1 MNKLAAV
8 ARGDYPADLVV
19 KNARIV
25 NLFTNTYETAD
36 VAVYGGTIAG
46 IGEYGGRVEYDA
58 GGRVLIPSFI
68 DGHIHIED
76 TMMTPANFADLAAL
90 HGTGTVLADP
100 HEIANALGMPGLRWL
115 HKASENLPVTILYGA
130 PSCVPASDFETP
142 YRELGTVEVAE
153 MFRTGMAHHL
163 GEMMNFPAVIAGDPD
178 AWAKILLAGKRAL
191 TGHAPAVSGKAL
203 NAYLSSGINSDHEC
217 TTLDEAK
224 EKLSRGMWLML
235 REGSSFH
242 DLAKLLPAAELC
254 PSRCMAV
261 SDDITATHLLNC
273 GHMDEKLRIMLR
285 EGLDEFTALRMIT
298 LNPAEYFGL
307 NAGAIAPG
315 RQADFALLDVCALS
329 EKSGVSEVWKA
340 GRLVVKDGE
349 VYGEEAEAPAVPL
362 RRSKVTR
369 LPKPEGLR
377 VRATGDMM
385 RVIGLVPGQAVTEC
399 RVMPPLVKEGYAVAD
414 VSRDLAK
421 IVCLERHHDTGRY
434 GAAFVQGL
442 GLKRGAIA
450 SSVAHDA
457 HNYIAAGLDDESICA
472 ALSALAQ
479 LGGGLVVVDDGKVAA
494 TLALPIGGLMST
506 LPAQEVSRKLASLE
520 EAAHHLGSEEPHPF
534 MTLSFLGLSVI
545 PELRITDGGL
555 FSVSEWRTV
564 PVFVE

>member
-19 KNARIV
+19 KNARTA
-25 NLFTNTYETAD
+25 NLFTNTYELAD

-100 HEIANALGMPGLRWL
+100 HEIANALGLPGLKWM

-142 YRELGTVEVAE
+142 YRELGIVEVAE
-153 MFRTGMAHHL
+153 MFRTGLAHHL

-178 AWAKILLAGKRAL
+178 AWAKILTAGNRPL
-191 TGHAPAVSGKAL
+191 TGHAPGVSGKAL

-242 DLAKLLPAAELC
+242 DLAKLLPAAKLC

-261 SDDITATHLLNC
+261 SDDITATHLLNR

-285 EGLDEFTALRMIT
+285 EGIDEFTALRMIT
-298 LNPAEYFGL
+298 LNPAEYFGI
-307 NAGAIAPG
+307 NAGAIAPV
-315 RQADFALLDVCALS
+315 RTADFALLDVSALS
-329 EKSGVSEVWKA
+329 EDFGIVEVWKA
-340 GRLVVKDGE
+340 GRLVLKDGE

-362 RRSKVTR
+362 RRSKVTH
-369 LPKPEGLR
+369 LPKTEGLR
-377 VRATGDMM
+377 VRATGEVM
-385 RVIGLVPGQAVTEC
+385 RVIGIIPGSALTEGL
-399 RVMPPLVKEGYAVAD
+399 RMSPLVQDGYAVAD
-414 VSRDLAK
+414 SSRDIAK

-434 GAAFVQGL
+434 GVGFVRGL
-442 GLKRGAIA
+442 GLRRGAIA

-457 HNYIAAGLDDESICA
+457 HNYLAAGMDDESIST
-472 ALSALAQ
+472 ALHVLAEI
-479 LGGGLVVVDDGKVAA
+479 GGGLVVVDGQSVIAQF
-494 TLALPIGGLMST
+494 ALPIGGLMST
-506 LPAQEVSRKLASLE
+506 LPAREVARKLGE
-520 EAAHHLGSEEPHPF
+520 VEAAAKSLGSELTHPF
-534 MTLSFLGLSVI
+534 MTLSFLGLTVI
-545 PELRITDGGL
+545 PELRITDSGL
-555 FSVSEWRTV
+555 MSVSEWGIV
-564 PVFVE
+564 PIFAE